1 MKTVFILI
9 LATLLFASCLTKSSG
24 LLKVLKEDE
33 KKAHRPGDIEI
44 ITSPNVPQP
53 IGSYSAGTKVYYN
66 GFSIIETAG
75 QIGMDPQTGDLIEGL
90 EAQVEQAIKNLEA
103 LIVDNGGSLDRVTRT
118 QLFLSDMN
126 NFKAVDEI
134 YSKYFTTNF
143 PARAAVAVKDL
154 PKFCFFEIM
163 AEAVVQDDE

>member
-1 MKTVFILI
+1 MLKASLL
-9 LATLLFASCLTKSSG
+9 LAAVTAESSG
-24 LLKVLKEDE
+24 IFNVIKDDA
-33 KKAHRPGDIEI
+33 KKQHRPGDIEI

-75 QIGMDPQTGDLIEGL
+75 QIGMDPKTGDLVEGL
-90 EAQVEQAIKNLEA
+90 EAQVEQAIKNLQA

-126 NFKAVDEI
+126 NFKTVDGI

-154 PKFCFFEIM
+154 PKFCYFEIM